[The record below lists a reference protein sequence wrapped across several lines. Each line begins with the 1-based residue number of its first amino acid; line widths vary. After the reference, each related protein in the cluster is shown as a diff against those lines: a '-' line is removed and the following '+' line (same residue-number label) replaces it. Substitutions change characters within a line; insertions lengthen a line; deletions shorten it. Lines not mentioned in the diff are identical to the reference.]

1 MYVDIGM
8 DLAVRASQVLGVFD
22 LDNTSWS
29 KRTREFL
36 QRAQEDGCL
45 IEATDELPKSF
56 VLTQEYGQTRVY
68 LTKFNASILAR
79 RFAGGR
85 QLLLPRLLQR
95 RHKGVIQ

>member
-1 MYVDIGM
+1 M
-8 DLAVRASQVLGVFD
+8 LGVFD

-85 QLLLPRLLQR
+85 QQ
-95 RHKGVIQ
+95 

>member
-56 VLTQEYGQTRVY
+56 VLTGIR
-68 LTKFNASILAR
+68 ADA
-79 RFAGGR
+79 
-85 QLLLPRLLQR
+85 RLLDQIQR
-95 RHKGVIQ
+95 IHPCPALRRRQAAMIPRFLIKAKGEIHE

>member
-36 QRAQEDGCL
+36 QRAQEDGSL

-68 LTKFNASILAR
+68 LTKYNASILRAV
-79 RFAGGR
+79 
-85 QLLLPRLLQR
+85 LPEINSYITPSSSE
-95 RHKGVIQ
+95 KTF

>member
-45 IEATDELPKSF
+45 IEATDELPK
-56 VLTQEYGQTRVY
+56 
-68 LTKFNASILAR
+68 FNASILAR

-85 QLLLPRLLQR
+85 QQ
-95 RHKGVIQ
+95 

>member
-1 MYVDIGM
+1 M
-8 DLAVRASQVLGVFD
+8 
-22 LDNTSWS
+22 
-29 KRTREFL
+29 

-85 QLLLPRLLQR
+85 QQ
-95 RHKGVIQ
+95 

>member
-1 MYVDIGM
+1 MYIDIGM

-36 QRAQEDGCL
+36 QRAQEDGSL

-56 VLTQEYGQTRVY
+56 VLT
-68 LTKFNASILAR
+68 
-79 RFAGGR
+79 
-85 QLLLPRLLQR
+85 
-95 RHKGVIQ
+95 

>member
-36 QRAQEDGCL
+36 QRAAIAL
-45 IEATDELPKSF
+45 F
-56 VLTQEYGQTRVY
+56 WRVGY
-68 LTKFNASILAR
+68 VS
-79 RFAGGR
+79 
-85 QLLLPRLLQR
+85 
-95 RHKGVIQ
+95 

>member
-8 DLAVRASQVLGVFD
+8 DLAVRTSQVLGVFD

-36 QRAQEDGCL
+36 ERAQSDGSL
-45 IEATDELPKSF
+45 VEATDELPKSF

-68 LTKFNASILAR
+68 LTRFNASVLAR
-79 RFAGGR
+79 R
-85 QLLLPRLLQR
+85 LLGAR
-95 RHKGVIQ
+95 

>member
-8 DLAVRASQVLGVFD
+8 DLAVRTSQVLGVFD

-29 KRTREFL
+29 KRPREFL
-36 QRAQEDGCL
+36 EKAQTDGSL

-68 LTKFNASILAR
+68 LTKYNASVLAR
-79 RFAGGR
+79 RLGGN
-85 QLLLPRLLQR
+85 
-95 RHKGVIQ
+95 K

>member
-8 DLAVRASQVLGVFD
+8 DLAVRTSQVLGVFD

-36 QRAQEDGCL
+36 ERAQSDGSL
-45 IEATDELPKSF
+45 VEATDELPKSF

-68 LTKFNASILAR
+68 LTKYNASVLAR
-79 RFAGGR
+79 RFAGINSYFTPSSSGR
-85 QLLLPRLLQR
+85 L
-95 RHKGVIQ
+95 

>member
-8 DLAVRASQVLGVFD
+8 DLAVRASHVLGVFD

-45 IEATDELPKSF
+45 IEATD
-56 VLTQEYGQTRVY
+56 
-68 LTKFNASILAR
+68 
-79 RFAGGR
+79 
-85 QLLLPRLLQR
+85 
-95 RHKGVIQ
+95 

>member
-36 QRAQEDGCL
+36 QRAQEDGSL
-45 IEATDELPKSF
+45 IEAKSF

-68 LTKFNASILAR
+68 LTKYNASILAR
-79 RFAGGR
+79 RFAGN
-85 QLLLPRLLQR
+85 
-95 RHKGVIQ
+95 K

>member
-8 DLAVRASQVLGVFD
+8 DLAVRASHVLGVFD

-29 KRTREFL
+29 KRTRKFL

-85 QLLLPRLLQR
+85 QQ
-95 RHKGVIQ
+95 